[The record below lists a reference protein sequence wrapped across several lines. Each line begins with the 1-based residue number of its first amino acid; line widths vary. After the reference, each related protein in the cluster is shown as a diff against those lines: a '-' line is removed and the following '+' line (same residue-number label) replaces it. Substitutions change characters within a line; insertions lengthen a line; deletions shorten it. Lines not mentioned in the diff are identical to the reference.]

1 MAPRSD
7 PRIDEAVAIWFRD
20 DMPNRKAWELAGK
33 PGDEKSIQ
41 NIRKCMRMASA
52 RADAE
57 AEAIAASPAAVAPPP
72 TNVTTTAIVRSRRS
86 SEDAQHSFHRC
97 VPLCTISRCSIH
109 VRSIVSL

>member
-57 AEAIAASPAAVAPPP
+57 AEAVAASPAAVSGA
-72 TNVTTTAIVRSRRS
+72 AA
-86 SEDAQHSFHRC
+86 DRC
-97 VPLCTISRCSIH
+97 NDHGGRPQQQKL
-109 VRSIVSL
+109 